1 MLFLSIVSYLWK
13 KAYTKLVKNM
23 QEIARNNNDNLTKRS
38 FNNQEK
44 SHLNKINN
52 LKKNKNKKKK

>member
-1 MLFLSIVSYLWK
+1 
-13 KAYTKLVKNM
+13 M

-52 LKKNKNKKKK
+52 LKKNKSKKKK

>member
-1 MLFLSIVSYLWK
+1 MV
-13 KAYTKLVKNM
+13 KLM
-23 QEIARNNNDNLTKRS
+23 QEISRNNNDNLSKRC

-52 LKKNKNKKKK
+52 LKKNNKKKKK